1 MTRSHALAAVLALS
15 LLLEGTAGCASDPVA
30 EPVDASSDVPMA
42 PVIDAGDASHDA
54 RLPGDAGD
62 GGAPVGP
69 RDRAGRAFVTRLL
82 VSEANRDAYNQS
94 PAPFTLLPGIKAEA
108 DIAAN
113 LARLDALDGKVDWPF
128 PDGGAHPLV
137 ALVLTDA
144 LVVDPRMPFSP
155 NGYLEI
161 ESSGA
166 AHATSGGRALD
177 DDALGKTLS
186 FFVKGQRA
194 GVSGGTAVPR
204 KPASRTFPYL
214 LPPH

>member
-1 MTRSHALAAVLALS
+1 MRARSRSLAWMLALS
-15 LLLEGTAGCASDPVA
+15 LGGVAGCASDPVA
-30 EPVDASSDVPMA
+30 EPVDASSDVLLV
-42 PVIDAGDASHDA
+42 PVIDAGDASPDA
-54 RLPGDAGD
+54 RLASDAGEA
-62 GGAPVGP
+62 GAPVGP

-94 PAPFTLLPGIKAEA
+94 PAPFTLLPGIKAQA
-108 DIAAN
+108 DIASN

-144 LVVDPRMPFSP
+144 LVVDPSMPFSP
-155 NGYLEI
+155 SGYLEI
-161 ESSGA
+161 ESSGS
-166 AHATSGGRALD
+166 AHTTSGGRALG

-186 FFVKGQRA
+186 FFVKGQRS
-194 GVSGGTAVPR
+194 GVSGGISAPS

-214 LPPH
+214 APPH